1 MRFEARH
8 RYFKRLALQLGN
20 FINIPFTLA
29 MRHQKLQCY
38 HQLSDTLEGEE
49 VDIGPGHT
57 ILAKAIEGLS
67 SSHSTELFRYSVQDF
82 KGGNKVKIYAG

>member
-20 FINIPFTLA
+20 F
-29 MRHQKLQCY
+29 LQCY

-57 ILAKAIEGLS
+57 ILSEAVEGLS

-82 KGGNKVKIYAG
+82 KKYMRARKIITPPHYLQKVAL